1 MNDPRIEALES
12 KVAYQEQAMDQLT
25 EALAQHYR
33 DIEALKREVANLRA
47 QVRDVEAHPA
57 LSAGREPPPPHY

>member
-1 MNDPRIEALES
+1 MDDARIEALES
-12 KVAYQEQAMDQLT
+12 KVAYQEQAIDQLS
-25 EALAQHYR
+25 EALGEHYR
-33 DIEALKREVANLRA
+33 QIEALKREIANLRA